1 MKINWGWGIVIGMTA
16 FIGFI
21 LFFITKM
28 VTDKK
33 YDYDLVTEEYYKK
46 EMYYQQEIDA
56 EKNLQLLST
65 AIKSKKTEE
74 GWLLLFPEDFPTS
87 GVDGTVNLYRTSNK
101 KLDFKLPLVL
111 EDQQL
116 LIPDHQLLEG
126 RWNIIIDWTYNENN
140 FLYKES
146 ITY

>member
-1 MKINWGWGIVIGMTA
+1 MKIHWGWGIVIGMTA

-28 VTDKK
+28 ITDKQ

-56 EKNLQLLST
+56 EKNLQLLSA
-65 AIKSKKTEE
+65 AITGKKTKG
-74 GWLLLFPEDFPTS
+74 GWLLQFPEDFPS
-87 GVDGTVNLYRTSNK
+87 SAIKGTVKLYRTSNK
-101 KLDFKLPLVL
+101 KLDFELPLAL

-116 LIPDHQLLEG
+116 LIPDYKLLEG
-126 RWNIIIDWTYNENN
+126 RWNIIIDWKYNKND